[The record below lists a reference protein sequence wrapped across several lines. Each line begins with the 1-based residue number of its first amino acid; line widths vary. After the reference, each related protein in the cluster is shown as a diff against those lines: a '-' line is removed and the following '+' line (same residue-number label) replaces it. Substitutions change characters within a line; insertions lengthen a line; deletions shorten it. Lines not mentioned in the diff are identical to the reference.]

1 MKDMNGI
8 RIIGVDHGYGN
19 IKTANCCF
27 LSGVAAFDEKPPVG
41 YDLLLYDGRYY
52 LIGALHKIYSG
63 VKVIDGDYYILTL
76 AAIARELRREEL
88 TSAKVYLAVGL
99 PLSWVTTQSKAFRD
113 YLLKNESADFT
124 YRDID
129 YHIEFAGCEVFP
141 QGFAAVADRLKDFPG
156 HHVLCDIGNGTM
168 NILHIKDGKPDA
180 TRMFTEE
187 YGTKECSL
195 AIREALMRQFQA
207 KVDESVITEV
217 FCTGSADIDG
227 NYLAV
232 ITAEAKKYA
241 DGVFKRLAERGYDP
255 KQMRLYVVG
264 GGGCILRNFGAY
276 DASRTTVI
284 DDICATAKGYEFMA
298 ESRIR
303 RHGGLK

>member
-8 RIIGVDHGYGN
+8 KIIGVDHGYGN

-41 YDLLLYDGRYY
+41 YDLLHYDGRYY
-52 LIGALHKIYSG
+52 LIGALHKTYSG
-63 VKVIDGDYYILTL
+63 VKVINGDYYVLTL
-76 AAIARELRREEL
+76 AAIARELRREAL
-88 TSAKVYLAVGL
+88 TEARVYLAVGL
-99 PLSWVTTQSKAFRD
+99 PLSWVTMQSAAFRD
-113 YLLKNESADFT
+113 YLLKKERVDFT

-129 YHIEFAGCEVFP
+129 YHVEFAGCEVFP
-141 QGFAAVADRLKDFPG
+141 QGFSAVADRLRDFPG

-168 NILHIKDGKPDA
+168 NILHIKDGRPDA

-195 AIREALMRQFQA
+195 AIREALMRKYQA

-217 FCTGSADIDG
+217 LRTGTADIDAD
-227 NYLAV
+227 YLQV
-232 ITAEAKKYA
+232 ISDEARKYC
-241 DGVFKRLAERGYDP
+241 DGVMKRLAERGYDP

-264 GGGCILRNFGAY
+264 GGGCILRSLGAY
-276 DASRTTVI
+276 DPSRMTVV
-284 DDICATAKGYEFMA
+284 DDLCATAKGYEFLA

-303 RHGGLK
+303 RRGGPA

>member
-8 RIIGVDHGYGN
+8 KIIGVDHGYGN

-52 LIGALHKIYSG
+52 LIGALHKTYSG

-76 AAIARELRREEL
+76 AA
-88 TSAKVYLAVGL
+88 
-99 PLSWVTTQSKAFRD
+99 
-113 YLLKNESADFT
+113 
-124 YRDID
+124 
-129 YHIEFAGCEVFP
+129 
-141 QGFAAVADRLKDFPG
+141 
-156 HHVLCDIGNGTM
+156 
-168 NILHIKDGKPDA
+168 
-180 TRMFTEE
+180 
-187 YGTKECSL
+187 
-195 AIREALMRQFQA
+195 
-207 KVDESVITEV
+207 
-217 FCTGSADIDG
+217 
-227 NYLAV
+227 

-276 DASRTTVI
+276 DASRMTVI
-284 DDICATAKGYEFMA
+284 DDLCATAKGYEFMA
-298 ESRIR
+298 ESRVR
-303 RHGGLK
+303 RRGGLI

>member
-8 RIIGVDHGYGN
+8 KIIGVDHGYGN

-52 LIGALHKIYSG
+52 LIGGLHKTYSG

-76 AAIARELRREEL
+76 AAIARELRREKL

-99 PLSWVTTQSKAFRD
+99 PLSWVTTQNKTFRD
-113 YLLKNESADFT
+113 YLLKNERAAFT

-141 QGFAAVADRLKDFPG
+141 QGFAAVADRLRDFPG

-217 FCTGSADIDG
+217 LRTGTADIDG
-227 NYLAV
+227 DYLAV

-241 DGVFKRLAERGYDP
+241 GGVFKRLAERGYDP

-264 GGGCILRNFGAY
+264 GGGCILRNFAAY

>member
-8 RIIGVDHGYGN
+8 KIIGVDHGYGN

-41 YDLLLYDGRYY
+41 YDLLHYDGRYY
-52 LIGALHKIYSG
+52 LIGALHKSYSG

-76 AAIARELRREEL
+76 AAIARELWREKL
-88 TSAKVYLAVGL
+88 TGAKVYLAVGL
-99 PLSWVTTQSKAFRD
+99 PLSWVTTQNAAFRE
-113 YLLKNESADFT
+113 YLLKNKSADFT
-124 YRDID
+124 YRDTG
-129 YHIEFAGCEVFP
+129 YHVEFAGCAVFP
-141 QGFAAVADRLKDFPG
+141 QGFAAVADRLRDFPG

-217 FCTGSADIDG
+217 LRTGTADIDG
-227 NYLAV
+227 DYLAI

-241 DGVFKRLAERGYDP
+241 GGVFKRLAERGYDP

-264 GGGCILRNFGAY
+264 GGGCILRNFAAY

-284 DDICATAKGYEFMA
+284 DDLCATAKGYEFMA

-303 RHGGLK
+303 RHGGLA

>member
-1 MKDMNGI
+1 M
-8 RIIGVDHGYGN
+8 
-19 IKTANCCF
+19 
-27 LSGVAAFDEKPPVG
+27 
-41 YDLLLYDGRYY
+41 
-52 LIGALHKIYSG
+52 
-63 VKVIDGDYYILTL
+63 
-76 AAIARELRREEL
+76 
-88 TSAKVYLAVGL
+88 GL

-195 AIREALMRQFQA
+195 AIREALMRQYQA

-217 FCTGSADIDG
+217 FRTGTADIDED
-227 NYLAV
+227 YLAV
-232 ITAEAKKYA
+232 ITAEARKYA
-241 DGVFKRLAERGYDP
+241 DGVLKRLAERGYDP

-264 GGGCILRNFGAY
+264 EGGCILRNFGAY
-276 DASRTTVI
+276 DASRTTLI
-284 DDICATAKGYEFMA
+284 DDLCATAKGYEFMA

-303 RHGGLK
+303 RHGGLT